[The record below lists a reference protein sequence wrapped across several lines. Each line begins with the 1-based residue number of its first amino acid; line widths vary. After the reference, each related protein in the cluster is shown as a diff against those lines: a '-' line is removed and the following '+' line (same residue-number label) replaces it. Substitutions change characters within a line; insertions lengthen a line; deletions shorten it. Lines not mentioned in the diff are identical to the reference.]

1 MLGGWELW
9 DPFFSPPKRCCRSC
23 TFVGLI
29 PPLQPELGGTG
40 WHHQIPGGVVGEK
53 RDEEGISPCSCA
65 MREQQKATEPQCSI
79 PTPRGSG
86 AKGKAAP
93 LYLWGAARRTISDGK
108 EGEAASLRGGFSIL
122 LLSGD
127 ELSLLQGQVNLLL
140 RVVVVELAD
149 VGDEGPGEGV

>member
-1 MLGGWELW
+1 M
-9 DPFFSPPKRCCRSC
+9 
-23 TFVGLI
+23 GLI

-53 RDEEGISPCSCA
+53 RDEEWISPCSCA

-86 AKGKAAP
+86 TKGKAAP

-149 VGDEGPGEGV
+149 VGDEGPGGGGFKGGDGGGEHQL